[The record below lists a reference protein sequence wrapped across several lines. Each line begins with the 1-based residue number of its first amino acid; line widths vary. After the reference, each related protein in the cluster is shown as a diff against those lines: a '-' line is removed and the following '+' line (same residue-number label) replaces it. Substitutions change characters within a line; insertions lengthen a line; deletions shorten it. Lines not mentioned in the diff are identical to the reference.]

1 MKEHLN
7 YIIDS
12 LSKISEQ
19 NINYDT
25 NNITLLN
32 EILTRFVNKI
42 DIDGGLDQTDLD
54 DYETANDIIYN
65 LNLENNQIPFTDL
78 ISTEYYAFGFEFQ
91 ELLKHKI

>member
-1 MKEHLN
+1 MREHLDF
-7 YIIDS
+7 IIDS
-12 LSKISEQ
+12 LSKISKQ
-19 NINYDT
+19 NINYDN
-25 NNITLLN
+25 NNIKLLQ

-42 DIDGGLDQTDLD
+42 DTDGELDQTDLD